1 MFSRIALARLSSA
14 SRIRGKATLLSTY
27 IVTPNTI
34 SVQIISPRP
43 GETRKLPPSSSAA
56 ASSDRRDCGQQ
67 LHHGLEEEGD
77 QAEDER
83 VEGDR
88 LGQREAE
95 PADRLQLVL
104 HLGLAGDRLDLLAE
118 DEADADAGAD
128 RAEPGAD
135 AERDRLAGVGDA
147 GVGRRSASGEG

>member
-1 MFSRIALARLSSA
+1 MFSRIAFARFSSA
-14 SRIRGKATLLSTY
+14 SPIRGKATFASTN
-27 IVTPNTI
+27 IVTPNRI

-43 GETRKLPPSSSAA
+43 GRDQEAA
-56 ASSDRRDCGQQ
+56 ALVLGAERAATVAIVAEQ
-67 LHHGLEEEGD
+67 LHRGLEEEGD

-118 DEADADAGAD
+118 DDPDADAGAD

-135 AERDRLAGVGDA
+135 AERDRLAG
-147 GVGRRSASGEG
+147 RP